1 MSNDRVRHRSADH
14 LPGKVCGLRQIW
26 VCGFALGACLFV
38 SCGSVA
44 QTPIAQVPSSS
55 AVVDNNSPH
64 GLAQATAPAQRT
76 QNDGGIGHW
85 VEREGCTFSVRRLV
99 NPVLA
104 APGDLTVPRK
114 WPGPELVYV
123 GVDIVVASVQGAC
136 KATVTIPSASA
147 RLFGS
152 DGSMHAP
159 KIGGLKRPEDY
170 GGLTLDPGT
179 PGQDNMGM
187 IYFEVPVGFMP
198 AALQWNFVSPPIV
211 IQIDL
216 AR

>member
-1 MSNDRVRHRSADH
+1 MSNDRARHPSADH

-55 AVVDNNSPH
+55 AVVDNSGPD
-64 GLAQATAPAQRT
+64 GPAQATAPAQRT
-76 QNDGGIGHW
+76 QNDGGIGDW

-104 APGDLTVPRK
+104 APGDLTVPGK
-114 WPGPELVYV
+114 WPTPEYVYV

-179 PGQDNMGM
+179 PGQDNTGM

-198 AALQWNFVSPPIV
+198 AALQWYFVSPPIV

>member
-1 MSNDRVRHRSADH
+1 MSNDRVRHRSAVQ
-14 LPGKVCGLRQIW
+14 LPDKVCGLRQIW
-26 VCGFALGACLFV
+26 GCGLALGACLFV
-38 SCGSVA
+38 SCGSLA
-44 QTPIAQVPSSS
+44 QTPVAQVPSSS
-55 AVVDNNSPH
+55 AVMDNSGPD

-76 QNDGGIGHW
+76 QSDGGIGDW

-104 APGDLTVPRK
+104 APGDLTVPGN
-114 WPGPELVYV
+114 WPGPEHVYV

-179 PGQDNMGM
+179 PGQDNTGM
-187 IYFEVPVGFMP
+187 IYFEVTVGFMP

>member
-1 MSNDRVRHRSADH
+1 MSNDRAQHRSAVH
-14 LPGKVCGLRQIW
+14 LPAKVCGLRQIW
-26 VCGFALGACLFV
+26 GCDFALGACLFV
-38 SCGSVA
+38 SCGSFA

-55 AVVDNNSPH
+55 AVVDNSGPD
-64 GLAQATAPAQRT
+64 GVQATAPAQRT
-76 QNDGGIGHW
+76 QSDGGIGDW

-104 APGDLTVPRK
+104 APGDLTVPGK
-114 WPGPELVYV
+114 WPTPEYVYV
-123 GVDIVVASVQGAC
+123 GVDIVVASVQGTC

-179 PGQDNMGM
+179 PGQDNTGM
-187 IYFEVPVGFMP
+187 IYFEVPIGFMP
-198 AALQWNFVSPPIV
+198 AALQWYFVSPPIV

>member
-1 MSNDRVRHRSADH
+1 MSNDRVRHRSAVH

-26 VCGFALGACLFV
+26 GCGLALGACLFV

-44 QTPIAQVPSSS
+44 QTPVAQVPSSS
-55 AVVDNNSPH
+55 AVMDNSGPD
-64 GLAQATAPAQRT
+64 GLAQATAPAQRA
-76 QNDGGIGHW
+76 QNDGGIGDW

-104 APGDLTVPRK
+104 EPGDITVPGK
-114 WPGPELVYV
+114 WPGPEHVYV
-123 GVDIVVASVQGAC
+123 GVDIVVASLHGAC

-159 KIGGLKRPEDY
+159 KIGGLKRQEDY

-179 PGQDNMGM
+179 PGQDNTGM
-187 IYFEVPVGFMP
+187 IYFEVPIGFMP
-198 AALQWNFVSPPIV
+198 AALQWNFVSPQIV

>member
-26 VCGFALGACLFV
+26 GCGLALGACLFV

-76 QNDGGIGHW
+76 QNDGGIGDW

-104 APGDLTVPRK
+104 KPGDLTVPGK
-114 WPGPELVYV
+114 WPGPEHVYV
-123 GVDIVVASVQGAC
+123 GVDIVVASVHGAC

-179 PGQDNMGM
+179 PGQDNTGM

>member
-1 MSNDRVRHRSADH
+1 MSDDRVRHRSAVH
-14 LPGKVCGLRQIW
+14 LPDKVCGLRQIW
-26 VCGFALGACLFV
+26 GCGLALGACLFV

-44 QTPIAQVPSSS
+44 QTPVAQVPSSS
-55 AVVDNNSPH
+55 AVVDNSGPD
-64 GLAQATAPAQRT
+64 GPAQATAPAQRT
-76 QNDGGIGHW
+76 QSDGGIGDW

-104 APGDLTVPRK
+104 APGDLTVPGK
-114 WPGPELVYV
+114 WPTPEYVYV

-159 KIGGLKRPEDY
+159 KIGGLKRQEDY

-179 PGQDNMGM
+179 PGQDNTGM

>member
-1 MSNDRVRHRSADH
+1 M
-14 LPGKVCGLRQIW
+14 
-26 VCGFALGACLFV
+26 
-38 SCGSVA
+38 
-44 QTPIAQVPSSS
+44 
-55 AVVDNNSPH
+55 
-64 GLAQATAPAQRT
+64 
-76 QNDGGIGHW
+76 
-85 VEREGCTFSVRRLV
+85 RRLV

-104 APGDLTVPRK
+104 APGDLTVPGK
-114 WPGPELVYV
+114 WPGPEHVYV
-123 GVDIVVASVQGAC
+123 GVDIVVASVHGAC

-179 PGQDNMGM
+179 PGQDNTGM

>member
-1 MSNDRVRHRSADH
+1 MSNDRVRHRSAVH
-14 LPGKVCGLRQIW
+14 LPDKVCRLRQIW
-26 VCGFALGACLFV
+26 GCGLALGACLFV
-38 SCGSVA
+38 SCGSFA

-55 AVVDNNSPH
+55 AVVDNSGPD
-64 GLAQATAPAQRT
+64 GVQATAPAQRT
-76 QNDGGIGHW
+76 QSDGGIGDW

-104 APGDLTVPRK
+104 APGDLTVPGK
-114 WPGPELVYV
+114 WPTPEYVYV

-179 PGQDNMGM
+179 PGQDNTGM